1 MLLVGRRRKVREAFP
16 PITRSEFAKH
26 LEDARATEYVRQP
39 ELAMR
44 DASLLAFEF
53 LFKTRVS
60 EGVGRTYPETSREQQ
75 QAVMVDRYEGVK
87 VTDFQLGQVQRVKVL
102 RCRFRV
108 LKRGRRKQVCPACEN
123 RNSLDSSFCRFCGES
138 LEGARFDYKMQEVW
152 VWDEVEL
159 SDPFVKY
166 ILEWLE
172 YLRGKGRFG
181 KVWNI
186 TRQRAWQIMDALGI
200 MNHTQRH
207 WRATQLSDT
216 LDAFALKEELH
227 RATIPFEYVHRSP
240 TRRLQK
246 IREADEI
253 WK

>member
-1 MLLVGRRRKVREAFP
+1 MAGRRRKVREEFP
-16 PITRSEFAKH
+16 PITRSEFAKY
-26 LEDARATEYVRQP
+26 LEEARATKYVRQP

-60 EGVGRTYPETSREQQ
+60 EGVGRTYPETTRLQQ

-87 VTDFQLGQVQRVKVL
+87 VTDFELGKVKGVQIL

-108 LKRGRRKQVCPACEN
+108 LKRGHRKQVCPACKK

-138 LEGARFDYKMQEVW
+138 FHETMIDYTLQEVW
-152 VWDEVEL
+152 EWDSVPL
-159 SDPFVKY
+159 SDPFVRY
-166 ILEWLE
+166 ILEWLD
-172 YLRGKGRFG
+172 YLRGKGRLG

-186 TRQRAWQIMDALGI
+186 TRQRAWQIMNELGI

-207 WRATQLSDT
+207 WRATQLSDA
-216 LDAFALKEELH
+216 LDPFELKEALH

-240 TRRLQK
+240 TRRMQK
-246 IREADEI
+246 EREADEI